1 MAGEV
6 LDGHDKKIPSYMANT
21 ASQVEFVNE
30 MALKLKNLGIIHRV
44 TDDAPIQ
51 GRRTLPLD
59 GKDLLNFTSCSYL
72 AMETDERLRKGAM
85 DAIDRY
91 GVQFDCSRAYVSIH
105 AYEELEDLLSKVFSK
120 PVVVTTSVTS
130 GHFSA
135 MPVLVSPRDAMILDH
150 QVHTSVQMAVKM
162 VKAGGAHVEMI
173 RHNRLDYLESRIL
186 KLSQEYEKVW
196 YMADGVY
203 SMHGD
208 LAPMEGLN
216 ALLDKYEQFH
226 LYVDDA
232 HGMSWTGVNG
242 AGAVLAQ
249 APFHPKMVL
258 LTSLGKAFGS
268 SGGVAVF
275 PDEATKNLVRNCG
288 NTLIFTSPLTPPVL
302 GAAIASAKI
311 HLSGDIYRRQQ
322 DLRHRM
328 DHFMQRA
335 QSLSLPIISPGESP
349 VFFLGV
355 GSPEVTMQ
363 LARRMMDLG
372 FFMSLAVYPSVPY
385 NQSGIRLMTSLY
397 HSLEDIDRLLDTLAG
412 ELETVFRSNDY
423 NVDKILSAFKLEA
436 V

>member
-1 MAGEV
+1 
-6 LDGHDKKIPSYMANT
+6 
-21 ASQVEFVNE
+21 
-30 MALKLKNLGIIHRV
+30 
-44 TDDAPIQ
+44 
-51 GRRTLPLD
+51 
-59 GKDLLNFTSCSYL
+59 
-72 AMETDERLRKGAM
+72 
-85 DAIDRY
+85 
-91 GVQFDCSRAYVSIH
+91 
-105 AYEELEDLLSKVFSK
+105 
-120 PVVVTTSVTS
+120 
-130 GHFSA
+130 
-135 MPVLVSPRDAMILDH
+135 
-150 QVHTSVQMAVKM
+150 
-162 VKAGGAHVEMI
+162 
-173 RHNRLDYLESRIL
+173 LDYLESRIL

-242 AGAVLAQ
+242 AGAVLSQ

-275 PDEATKNLVRNCG
+275 PDEATKSLVRNCG

-311 HLSGDIYRRQQ
+311 HLSEDIYRRQQ
-322 DLRHRM
+322 ELRRRI

-355 GSPEVTMQ
+355 GAPELTMQ
-363 LARRMMDLG
+363 VARRMMDLG
-372 FFMSLAVYPSVPY
+372 YFMSLAVYPSVPY

-397 HSLEDIDRLLDTLAG
+397 HSLEDIDRLLETLAG
-412 ELETVFRSNDY
+412 ELESVFNSNDY
-423 NVDKILSAFKLEA
+423 NVDKVLSAFKLEA